1 MLTRF
6 ARIYGIDVSEAEKP
20 LGGYAG
26 FDEFFTRKLRPGARP
41 IDDAPGR
48 VVSPADGTIV
58 ECGAGDRGQ
67 IDSGEGQ
74 PLRSRQRC
82 STTRRRRRGWRAA
95 PTSSPTCR
103 PKDYHRVHSPVGGRV
118 VGWRHVPGTLFS
130 VGAASI
136 RREPGLFVRN
146 ERFITLIEMDG
157 GGLVAVV
164 MVAAVGVG
172 HVTVSYDPEVATH
185 RPEFFRAALRHRQ
198 YDQPKPIARGDEL
211 GIFHL
216 GSTTIAVF
224 EPRPGRARCAG
235 GRRVREDGRRHRSGG
250 DNDRESPRLKPGV
263 EGPRR
268 PFARVEGPHAWGR
281 RQRRREEGR
290 ADGATPRRVRSG
302 GSARTQRTDRH
313 QLGRFL
319 DAARAQADDDAAA
332 RHSGRSA
339 ARRRP
344 SSLDEPVTAATSA
357 VPPDPI
363 SRTMAP

>member
-1 MLTRF
+1 LLQKTSMGGLSFSDRARRSMWRMVPKRAVSEAIGWGVSLGIPALLRTGMLSRF
-6 ARIYGIDVSEAEKP
+6 AQIYGIDVSEAEKP
-20 LGGYAG
+20 LAEYEG

-48 VVSPADGTIV
+48 VVSPADGTVV
-58 ECGAGDRGQ
+58 ECGLATAGKLIQAKGSDFDLATLLDDPQ
-67 IDSGEGQ
+67 
-74 PLRSRQRC
+74 
-82 STTRRRRRGWRAA
+82 AA
-95 PTSSPTCR
+95 ARLQGGAYLITYLS

-198 YDQPKPIARGDEL
+198 YEQPIAINRGDEL

-224 EPRPGRARCAG
+224 EPGRVTLDALVSGASTKMGVGIGRA
-235 GRRVREDGRRHRSGG
+235 
-250 DNDRESPRLKPGV
+250 
-263 EGPRR
+263 
-268 PFARVEGPHAWGR
+268 
-281 RQRRREEGR
+281 
-290 ADGATPRRVRSG
+290 
-302 GSARTQRTDRH
+302 
-313 QLGRFL
+313 
-319 DAARAQADDDAAA
+319 
-332 RHSGRSA
+332 
-339 ARRRP
+339 
-344 SSLDEPVTAATSA
+344 AATSGN
-357 VPPDPI
+357 
-363 SRTMAP
+363 SQG

>member
-1 MLTRF
+1 MGGLSFSDRARRSMWRIVPKRAVSDAIGWGVSLGIPTALRTVMLSRF
-6 ARIYGIDVSEAEKP
+6 ANIYGIDVSEAEKP
-20 LGGYAG
+20 LTEYEG

-48 VVSPADGTIV
+48 IVSPADGTVV
-58 ECGAGDRGQ
+58 ECGLATAGKLIQAKGSDF
-67 IDSGEGQ
+67 DLATLLDDAE
-74 PLRSRQRC
+74 
-82 STTRRRRRGWRAA
+82 AA
-95 PTSSPTCR
+95 ARLQGGAYLITYLS

-185 RPEFFRAALRHRQ
+185 RPEFFRAARRHRQ
-198 YDQPKPIARGDEL
+198 YDEPKPIKRGDEL

-224 EPRPGRARCAG
+224 EPGR
-235 GRRVREDGRRHRSGG
+235 V
-250 DNDRESPRLKPGV
+250 V
-263 EGPRR
+263 
-268 PFARVEGPHAWGR
+268 
-281 RQRRREEGR
+281 
-290 ADGATPRRVRSG
+290 
-302 GSARTQRTDRH
+302 
-313 QLGRFL
+313 L
-319 DAARAQADDDAAA
+319 DALV
-332 RHSGRSA
+332 SGASTKMGVGVGR
-339 ARRRP
+339 
-344 SSLDEPVTAATSA
+344 VATTSGN
-357 VPPDPI
+357 
-363 SRTMAP
+363 SQG